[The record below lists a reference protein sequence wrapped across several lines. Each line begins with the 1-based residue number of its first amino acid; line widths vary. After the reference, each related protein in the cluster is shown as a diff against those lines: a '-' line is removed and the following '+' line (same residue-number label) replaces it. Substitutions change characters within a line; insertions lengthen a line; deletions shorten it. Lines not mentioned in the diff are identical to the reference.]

1 MRTIVLSVIIS
12 LMIHAIFFAGAAAAG
27 YFKSKHYEPDI
38 ASRWENIEPLQQE
51 AVFGLSVHPLL
62 LLATFVGVAMLC
74 GAIIAIS
81 GRMKRPCEWKIK

>member
-12 LMIHAIFFAGAAAAG
+12 LVMHVIFFAGAAAVG
-27 YFKSKHYEPDI
+27 YFKSKQYEPDI

-51 AVFGLSVHPLL
+51 AAFGFSVNPLL
-62 LLATFVGVAMLC
+62 LLVTFIGVAILS

-81 GRMKRPCEWKIK
+81 GRMKR